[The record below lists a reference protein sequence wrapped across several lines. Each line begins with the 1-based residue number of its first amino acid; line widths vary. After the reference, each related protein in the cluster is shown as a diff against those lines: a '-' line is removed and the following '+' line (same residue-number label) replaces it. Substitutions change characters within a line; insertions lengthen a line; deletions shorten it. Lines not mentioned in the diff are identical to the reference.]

1 MVVDNEADLAGL
13 PDSSIAQ
20 AAEEAQAAGLEG
32 KWVFTL
38 RAPSRLPFLTYAD
51 NRALREKMY
60 KGYIN
65 LANNG
70 NENDNKALIATIL
83 RLRKEKANLFGFKT
97 YADYQTD
104 NGKDGE
110 SRRESV
116 DEDLETGC
124 QEVARGNRRH
134 AGLCKQ
140 PRR

>member
-1 MVVDNEADLAGL
+1 M
-13 PDSSIAQ
+13 
-20 AAEEAQAAGLEG
+20 
-32 KWVFTL
+32 FTL

-104 NGKDGE
+104 NVMAKTVKAADSLLMNRL
-110 SRRESV
+110 SRSRTRKSPTCR
-116 DEDLETGC
+116 LM
-124 QEVARGNRRH
+124 
-134 AGLCKQ
+134 
-140 PRR
+140 